1 MYLRSRHGAQ
11 KAMRAFSLLWCIG
24 EREKGYCV
32 NVGRWGNRFINIE
45 DMKGEVVTKIL
56 PWHLKNSRWYDVKL
70 VSTSESVEFYVNGR
84 LVVGYKPVMP
94 RQFYAAGYDE
104 EAGETVVKVV
114 NAANA
119 PYKVRFHLAGGT
131 RVEAKG
137 HVLTLAPLP
146 AWTRIRQRS
155 LNVFIRVRVNFGS
168 LESCLITNSFL
179 SLIR

>member
-1 MYLRSRHGAQ
+1 M
-11 KAMRAFSLLWCIG
+11 
-24 EREKGYCV
+24 
-32 NVGRWGNRFINIE
+32 GRWGNRFINIE

-137 HVLTLAPLP
+137 HVLTLAAATGMDENTAEEPKRIYPHESEFREFGELFDYEFLP
-146 AWTRIRQRS
+146 FSYSVMRIKTQKRR
-155 LNVFIRVRVNFGS
+155 
-168 LESCLITNSFL
+168 
-179 SLIR
+179 